1 MKIRRIRSLPRYII
15 EELKEPEKVSE
26 VDKYNESRDEKLVK
40 RYKAILGLD
49 EDFEITEDNL
59 DDWALKHACMLE
71 GANYDRAKAAILG
84 LKFEGYK

>member
-1 MKIRRIRSLPRYII
+1 MRIRRVKTPPKYII
-15 EELKEPEKVSE
+15 EELKENTISD
-26 VDKYNESRDEKLVK
+26 VDAYNESRDEKLVK

-49 EDFEITEDNL
+49 ENFEITEDNL

-71 GANYDRAKAAILG
+71 GANYDRAKSAILG

>member
-1 MKIRRIRSLPRYII
+1 MKIKRIRSMPRYII
-15 EELKEPEKVSE
+15 EEMQEPKEVSE

-49 EDFEITEDNL
+49 ENFEITEDNL

-71 GANYDRAKAAILG
+71 GANYDRAKSAILG